1 VEALESG
8 YVFKNNQQ
16 HRRMI
21 EKLSATVMRQ
31 QEAARR
37 AWLNGDIDGAKA
49 ANDAVA
55 ALLLPL
61 KAGDRVAVVRGAAS
75 RTSPNNTVIQE
86 AVIKWD
92 NESQE
97 RANKILIER

>member
-1 VEALESG
+1 
-8 YVFKNNQQ
+8 
-16 HRRMI
+16 MI
-21 EKLSATVMRQ
+21 KKMSEEVMRQ

-37 AWLNGDIDGAKA
+37 AWLNGDTSGAKA
-49 ANDAVA
+49 ANDAIA

-75 RTSPNNTVIQE
+75 RTNPNNTVIQE
-86 AVIKWD
+86 AVIKWEQD
-92 NESQE
+92 SQE